1 MRLEFRFADF
11 FLFFFLLLKKVAS
24 RLDRG
29 QKEERIEDLFL
40 RCIFINVDNEFG
52 NVMEE
57 RSSKQM

>member
-40 RCIFINVDNEFG
+40 RCIFITWTTNLE
-52 NVMEE
+52 M
-57 RSSKQM
+57 